1 MKTAKEMAEFCI
13 KNGTGSGTSKSWNL
27 KHFSVVER
35 QLGEDETVLFAF
47 VGLYNYISATK
58 NESNFAIAITNKRI
72 IAGQKK
78 VFGENVKTI
87 QRKNLNDISKSTG
100 VLMGILTID
109 TLKETFNIATGKS
122 EINKIYEGVNKV
134 IFEDEIKSSDNG
146 VATLKEYKELLD
158 MDIITQEEFDKKKH
172 EILG

>member
-13 KNGTGSGTSKSWNL
+13 KNGTGSGMSKRWSSMD
-27 KHFSVVER
+27 FSVVER

-47 VGLYNYISATK
+47 VGLYNYISASK
-58 NESNFAIAITNKRI
+58 HDGNFAIAITNKRI

-78 VFGENVKTI
+78 GFGENVRTI
-87 QRKNLNDISKSTG
+87 QRKNINDISKSTN
-100 VLMGILTID
+100 VFRGILTIG
-109 TLKETFNIATGKS
+109 TLRETLNVATNKG
-122 EINKIYEGVNKV
+122 EINKIYEGVNEV